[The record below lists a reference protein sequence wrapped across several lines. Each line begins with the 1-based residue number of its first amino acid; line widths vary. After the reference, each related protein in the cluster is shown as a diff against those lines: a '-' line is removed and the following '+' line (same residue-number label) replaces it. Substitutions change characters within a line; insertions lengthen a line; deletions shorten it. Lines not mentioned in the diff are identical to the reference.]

1 MRRIEASDIKARYT
15 VLDVWRML
23 MPHSCPAKD
32 GVVHS
37 PFRDDRTPSFSV
49 SKQGNRWKD
58 FASDEGGDCIDFYAR
73 ATGCSTADAIQ
84 KLAEGLGQ
92 APVLPPPPPKRKPVH
107 VVTAEQRELE
117 QRACDGFADAISDT
131 ESVLYRLLKKKQIDF
146 SVAARLWKEGSLG
159 AIDGKPVYLNA
170 FGVKCRN
177 DLDSSRSTR
186 WLAGSDCGYV
196 WRNQCLA
203 SPHLKTVYLV
213 EGESDGMRLMSLLPQ
228 GLRTV
233 ITAMPGAS
241 WKPSADYCFY
251 IGGHRNV
258 VIWTDS
264 DSAGIKVA
272 DRLEQSFSRV
282 SHCKVFKV
290 TYPDTWPKDICDS
303 SEDQIKKIISRIR
316 FEHEQ

>member
-1 MRRIEASDIKARYT
+1 MRRIEAADIKARYT

-32 GVVHS
+32 GVYHS
-37 PFRDDRTPSFSV
+37 PFRDDRTESFSI
-49 SKQGNRWKD
+49 SGQGARFHYFGTGD
-58 FASDEGGDCIDFYAR
+58 GTDCIDFYQL
-73 ATGCSTADAIQ
+73 ATGCTRKEAMQ

-117 QRACDGFADAISDT
+117 QRACDGFTDAIADT

-186 WLAGSDCGYV
+186 WLAGSDAGHV
-196 WRNQCLA
+196 WRHQCLA
-203 SPHLKTVYLV
+203 SPHIKTIYLV
-213 EGESDGMRLMSLLPQ
+213 EGESDGMRLMSLIPQ
-228 GLRTV
+228 GLRSLIV
-233 ITAMPGAS
+233 AMPGAS
-241 WKPSADYCFY
+241 WRPTSEYCFY

-258 VIWTDS
+258 IIWTDS
-264 DSAGIKVA
+264 DAAGLKA
-272 DRLEQSFSRV
+272 SLRLEEKFKEV
-282 SHCKVFKV
+282 SHCNVHRIEFQ
-290 TYPDTWPKDICDS
+290 DGDAKDICDMP
-303 SEDQIKKIISRIR
+303 
-316 FEHEQ
+316 EQRVLQLFAEFCCA

>member
-117 QRACDGFADAISDT
+117 QRASLDFSFADAIADT
-131 ESVLYRLLKKKQIDF
+131 ESVLYQLLVKKRIDF

-159 AIDGKPVYLNA
+159 AIDGKPVYLYPY
-170 FGVKCRN
+170 GVKCRHE
-177 DLDSSRSTR
+177 LDSSRSTR
-186 WLAGSDCGYV
+186 WLNGGDCGCV
-196 WRNQCLA
+196 WRHKCLA
-203 SPHLKTVYLV
+203 SPHIKHVTIL
-213 EGESDGMRLMSLLPQ
+213 EGESDTMRLMSLVPQ
-228 GLRTV
+228 GLRTLL
-233 ITAMPGAS
+233 IAAPGAS
-241 WKPSADYCFY
+241 WKPSKEYCHF
-251 IGGHRNV
+251 IGAHRSV
-258 VIWTDS
+258 TLWFDS
-264 DSAGIKVA
+264 DAAGVKA
-272 DRLEQSFSRV
+272 SERLLKQFGEV
-282 SHCKVFKV
+282 SHCNVRRVEFL
-290 TYPDTWPKDICDS
+290 PGDGKDICDMP
-303 SEDQIKKIISRIR
+303 
-316 FEHEQ
+316 EQRVLQLFAEFCCA

>member
-1 MRRIEASDIKARYT
+1 MRRIEAADIKVRYT

-32 GVVHS
+32 GVYHS

-58 FASDEGGDCIDFYAR
+58 FASAEGGDCIDFYAR

-186 WLAGSDCGYV
+186 WLAGSDAGHV
-196 WRNQCLA
+196 WRHQCLA
-203 SPHLKTVYLV
+203 SPHIKRVILL
-213 EGESDGMRLMSLLPQ
+213 EGESDMMRLMSLVPQ
-228 GLRTV
+228 GLRTLL
-233 ITAMPGAS
+233 IAAPGAS
-241 WKPSADYCFY
+241 WKPSKEYCHF
-251 IGGHRNV
+251 IAAHRSVTLWFDN
-258 VIWTDS
+258 DA
-264 DSAGIKVA
+264 AGIKA
-272 DRLEQSFSRV
+272 SERLLKQFGEV
-282 SHCKVFKV
+282 SHCNVRRVEFQ
-290 TYPDTWPKDICDS
+290 DGDAKDVCDMP
-303 SEDQIKKIISRIR
+303 
-316 FEHEQ
+316 EQRVLQLFAEFCCA